1 MTSQPTA
8 VIQRGGFKVR
18 EVARTLGVTDNT
30 IYGLIY
36 DGTIS
41 PLRIGRS
48 VRIPRSELDRLGYPI
63 PTLEAPGTSGRDA
76 A

>member
-1 MTSQPTA
+1 MINQATA
-8 VIQRGGFKVR
+8 GIRRDGFKVH

-63 PTLEAPGTSGRDA
+63 PTLEAPGTSERDA